1 MGNEYMKYPATRKN
15 MADEIKKACDNYF
28 SRKIT
33 NDELTEILYW
43 YANNCPEQLFDGPA
57 ELNSTISLLIGK
69 KRIKLI
75 SKILDQYMPEKKE
88 E

>member
-1 MGNEYMKYPATRKN
+1 MGNEYMKYPATKKEL
-15 MADEIKKACDNYF
+15 ADEIKKVCDNYF
-28 SRKIT
+28 ARRIT
-33 NDELTEILYW
+33 IEELTETLYW
-43 YANNCPEQLFDGPA
+43 YANNCSEHIFDGPA